1 MIIKNDV
8 KPANDIILSIAI
20 LTMNRAEKL
29 KDAIES
35 CFDSVLPDATEFLIV
50 DNGSTDGTKQVI
62 ENLFAAS
69 KYAMTYERLDINI
82 GVGPG
87 RNRLFDL
94 ANGKYIYWFD
104 DDAIIA
110 LECQNIFFTKLIKI
124 MNEYDKVAT
133 ITSQIYD
140 ESWKCN
146 RIEETEKNYRDIGQ
160 YKFMLSNGSCMMR
173 KEIFTSPPY
182 FNIRYGYED
191 LAPSLYAFDKGFV
204 NLSILDIRIIH
215 RPPIDKWST
224 DSDLRMRVSAI
235 DCGMQYAIK
244 SSIYPRICYAIVGF
258 AYLARKKKHL
268 SDEGRKMSKDIVKE
282 FRKNNSNLRRL
293 SLGSLYKL
301 YKIFGLRVF

>member
-1 MIIKNDV
+1 MILKNGI
-8 KPANDIILSIAI
+8 KPADDIILSIAI

-35 CFDSVLPDATEFLIV
+35 CFDSILPDATEFLIV
-50 DNGSTDGTKQVI
+50 DNGSTDGTRQVI
-62 ENLFAAS
+62 ENLFVTS
-69 KYAMTYERLDINI
+69 KYAITYERLDTNI

-110 LECQNIFFTKLIKI
+110 PESRNNFFSKLIRI
-124 MNEYDKVAT
+124 MEENEKVAT

-146 RIEETEKNYRDIGQ
+146 RIKDTEKKYRDIGY
-160 YKFMLSNGSCMMR
+160 YKFMLSGGSSIMR
-173 KEIFTSPPY
+173 KEIFDAPLY
-182 FNIRYGYED
+182 FNIRYGYEE
-191 LAPSLYAFDKGFV
+191 LAASLYAFDKGFV
-204 NLSILDIRIIH
+204 NLSVLDIRIIH
-215 RPPIDKWST
+215 KPPIDKWST
-224 DSDLRMRVSAI
+224 DSDLRMRTSAI

-244 SSIYPRICYAIVGF
+244 SSIYPRIYYPIVGF

-293 SLGSLYKL
+293 SLGSVHKL
-301 YKIFGLRVF
+301 YNIFGLRIF